1 MMRSGFFKIISS
13 SKKEECVV
21 MHYIKTRIQTYSH
34 PCANVQLRVK
44 VSCPLR
50 LLLIRPVKVLIKSTG
65 YMYKYVG
72 WTEY

>member
-1 MMRSGFFKIISS
+1 
-13 SKKEECVV
+13 